1 MDTILQNAVQS
12 IQIGVEDFESSDPRR
27 VLSATRNITAGVLLL
42 FKEKLRLLSPAG
54 SDEALIKQKLVPEF
68 AVDGSVIFK
77 GQGKKT
83 VDVQQIKE
91 RFKSLDIVVDM
102 TTVDKINDIRNN
114 IEHYL
119 TNESPS
125 AIKELVA
132 GSFLI
137 IRDFLT
143 KELGHEPVD
152 LLGVKTWNVLLETA
166 EVYEKERKECK
177 EAIEA
182 IDWGSPTMHGMAS
195 ELSCPNCESALV
207 KPIDPDVASLQEMEF
222 KCTVCGEISEL
233 VDMLEKALADYFAWE
248 IYTSVK
254 DGGDSPLATCWECGR
269 ETYIIEDG
277 ECAACGATPEHDHC
291 AVCHA
296 HLGPDEQDYNGLCGY
311 HFHQAMKDD

>member
-1 MDTILQNAVQS
+1 MKTILQNAIES

-27 VLSATRNITAGVLLL
+27 VLSTTRNITAGVLLL
-42 FKEKLRLLSPAG
+42 FKEKLRILSPAD
-54 SDEALIKQKLVPEF
+54 SDEVLIKQKLAPQLTEIGTV
-68 AVDGSVIFK
+68 VFK
-77 GQGKKT
+77 GEGKKT

-91 RFKSLDIVVDM
+91 RFDSLGIVVDM
-102 TTVDKINDIRNN
+102 VTFDKITKIRNN
-114 IEHYL
+114 IEHYQ

-143 KELGHEPVD
+143 KELDYEPVD
-152 LLGVKTWNVLLETA
+152 LLGVKTWNVLLATA
-166 EVYEKERKECK
+166 EVYEKERKDCK
-177 EAIEA
+177 EAIEN
-182 IDWGSPTMHGMAS
+182 IDWGSPSMHGMAT

-207 KPIDPDVASLQEMEF
+207 KPIDPDVEPVQGMEF
-222 KCTVCGEISEL
+222 KCMVCGEVSALE
-233 VDMLEKALADYFAWE
+233 DMLEKALADYFAYD
-248 IYTSVK
+248 IYMSVK

-277 ECAACGATPEHDHC
+277 ECVACGATPAHDEC
-291 AVCHA
+291 AICHT
-296 HLGPDEQDYNGLCGY
+296 HLGPEDQEFNGLCGY